1 MNSIEPDQWA
11 VTPYSSIRE
20 KKQVSITDIK
30 HTLENKMKIFLFSL
44 LFLISFYFDKYS
56 LGKCGDM
63 KENYTMKTK
72 SIQEFP
78 NTPSSGSMKLSD

>member
-30 HTLENKMKIFLFSL
+30 HTSVNKMKNILFFCYFLSL
-44 LFLISFYFDKYS
+44 IFDKYS

-63 KENYTMKTK
+63 KENYTMKRK
-72 SIQEFP
+72 FIQ
-78 NTPSSGSMKLSD
+78 